1 MDVKISSGHR
11 RKLPVAATTCF
22 SFPWHGRH
30 FTNSFYLVFKWILLK
45 TSAKVFVVE
54 DLDRSR
60 LVAMKVVNKSL
71 LKKMSINFEASYRSD
86 GFKREM
92 AVLKRLRHP
101 NIVRLY
107 EVIDDPK
114 HNLLYLALE
123 YFDGGDLGDSSI
135 PTPSIKEDVAKRWSR
150 DILEA
155 LRYCHDNNVVH
166 RDLKTEN
173 ILKVKDGSR
182 VALVDFGMSHMWD
195 MQDVDMGGNGKDKK
209 SLDKLKKAMVSC
221 DVKSE
226 FTSHDQTFL
235 TSYITLLDACKPGDI
250 LLFCPRNF
258 KG

>member
-1 MDVKISSGHR
+1 MTI
-11 RKLPVAATTCF
+11 F
-22 SFPWHGRH
+22 
-30 FTNSFYLVFKWILLK
+30 IK

-135 PTPSIKEDVAKRWSR
+135 PTPPIKEDVAKRWSR

-221 DVKSE
+221 GVKSE